1 MGQLCDFCRE
11 QRSIVYCMSDAACL
25 CLSCDRTVHSA
36 NALSKRHSRSLVCGK
51 CQSLPAITR
60 CMDENISLCQNCY
73 WSEHGAS
80 GSQHKT
86 RTINSYSGCPTA
98 NEFSRIWSFFKV
110 DKSGWDLEGG
120 EERAHE
126 CQLVWNDFSVEDN
139 AGMDVLAPDVERFR
153 ENGSLNFPGQ
163 KKGFRNSSH
172 QSDSPAFMVISL
184 LLLVDWG
191 PGLEKACLSR
201 TKHHGTPHDTLYQE
215 QLNISDTDLSFENYD
230 ALFDDAEQFFKNG
243 GMDSLFET
251 ENLHGADCNSECVQ
265 VETSASTKS
274 EAMQP
279 ACSNQVSVDSI
290 TSCKSDDQNICF
302 HGPTQSL
309 SFSGWNGEDD
319 TLDKPRCG
327 DVVMEE
333 HLCNVPCPEYPLSS
347 AIRDVAVLRYK
358 EKRKSRK
365 FDKKIRYA
373 SRKVRADVRKRV
385 KGRFVKA
392 GEPYDYDPLDF
403 IRSH

>member
-11 QRSIVYCMSDAACL
+11 QRSIVYCTSDAACL

-36 NALSKRHSRSLVCGK
+36 NALSKRHSRTLVCGK

-73 WSEHGAS
+73 WSGHGVS

-86 RTINSYSGCPTA
+86 RTIGSYSGCPTV
-98 NEFSRIWSFFKV
+98 NEFSSIWSFFTV
-110 DKSGWDLEGG
+110 DKSGWDVEEG

-139 AGMDVLAPDVERFR
+139 AGMDVLAPNVERFR

-163 KKGFRNSSH
+163 K
-172 QSDSPAFMVISL
+172 
-184 LLLVDWG
+184 
-191 PGLEKACLSR
+191 ACSSR
-201 TKHHGTPHDTLYQE
+201 TKHYGTPHDTLYQE
-215 QLNISDTDLSFENYD
+215 LNISDTDLSFENYD
-230 ALFDDAEQFFKNG
+230 ALFDDAEEFFKNG

-251 ENLHGADCNSECVQ
+251 ENFHGTDCKSECVQ

-274 EAMQP
+274 ETVQP
-279 ACSNQVSVDSI
+279 AYSNQVSVDSI

-319 TLDKPRCG
+319 TLDKPRRG
-327 DVVMEE
+327 DLVMEE
-333 HLCNVPCPEYPLSS
+333 HLCNVPCFDYPLSS

-358 EKRKSRK
+358 EKRKTRK

-392 GEPYDYDPLDF
+392 GEPYDYDPLDL